1 MTEFSITIILII
13 AILLAT
19 RQIYLRRKN
28 GTSCCGTHETAVRR
42 VTVPDKNKSHYPHQI
57 DLQIGGMTC
66 ENCARR
72 VENAL
77 NTLDGTWAKV
87 SISNHKAH
95 ILLKNPPDEALL
107 ARTVGDAGYAVTDFQ
122 ISAS

>member
-42 VTVPDKNKSHYPHQI
+42 VTVPTRTSRTTLTKS
-57 DLQIGGMTC
+57 TC
-66 ENCARR
+66 KSGE
-72 VENAL
+72 
-77 NTLDGTWAKV
+77 
-87 SISNHKAH
+87 
-95 ILLKNPPDEALL
+95 
-107 ARTVGDAGYAVTDFQ
+107 
-122 ISAS
+122 